1 MLQQLSS
8 VYFLVDQPNLV
19 MIWENRPVGQKQT
32 LFILFSDLWSIN
44 RYLLFAVFC
53 RVKHCQCVFS
63 LVYLVCKFVVWQS
76 PEQSTTVTRAVR
88 VISVPKA
95 ARSQRYA
102 APHLFCLCPP
112 YFART
117 V

>member
-63 LVYLVCKFVVWQS
+63 LVYLVCKFVVWQFAS
-76 PEQSTTVTRAVR
+76 LLFGSR
-88 VISVPKA
+88 
-95 ARSQRYA
+95 RSNRQLL
-102 APHLFCLCPP
+102 HVLSG
-112 YFART
+112 
-117 V
+117 